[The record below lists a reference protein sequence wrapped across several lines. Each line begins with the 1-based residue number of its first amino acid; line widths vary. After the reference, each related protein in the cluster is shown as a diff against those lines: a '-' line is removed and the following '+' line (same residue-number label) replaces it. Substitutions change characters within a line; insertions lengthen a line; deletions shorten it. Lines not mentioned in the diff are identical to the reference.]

1 MFDVVTVEISNE
13 PIDPGKPFTDRQTGN
28 VRPAVGRQKAYL
40 HSGNAYPL
48 PFQIRVDD
56 ASGPI
61 RPGFYCVGG
70 GDAFK
75 IGQYGP
81 ELVSS
86 KMKLVP
92 VGDAIEQ
99 LKKLNPTASLKA
111 AG

>member
-1 MFDVVTVEISNE
+1 MFSVVTVEISDE
-13 PIDPGKPFTDRQTGN
+13 PIDPGKPFTDKQTGN

-56 ASGPI
+56 VSGPL
-61 RPGFYCVGG
+61 RPGHYCLGG

-81 ELVSS
+81 ELVAS
-86 KMKLVP
+86 KLKLVP
-92 VGDAIEQ
+92 LEDAMSQ
-99 LKKLNPTASLKA
+99 LGKLKPAALKVA
-111 AG
+111 NG